1 LIPDNNLGSLRVGN
15 ELLTFLKNRARCRI
29 PSAGIRLIPPSRV
42 WRFFE
47 ATEPGSLE
55 TDLFH
60 AMKTRLEGYE
70 NRAAI
75 VEFVMRSSGLDS
87 RLVKYDA
94 NTREWNRRF
103 NLYNENPSSKR
114 LREVLLS
121 DKRPLEEESAAIVAG
136 VRQVQHIDGRTK
148 RSAHTSNETTPTDGS
163 NSDART
169 MRAITQTNYSSPMVV
184 RIWRLTR

>member
-1 LIPDNNLGSLRVGN
+1 MPDTHRPDSVNPAEQSLG
-15 ELLTFLKNRARCRI
+15 
-29 PSAGIRLIPPSRV
+29 RL
-42 WRFFE
+42 FG
-47 ATEPGSLE
+47 ATDPRSLE

-60 AMKTRLEGYE
+60 AMRTRVEGYE

-103 NLYNENPSSKR
+103 NLYNENPSNER
-114 LREVLLS
+114 LEELLLS
-121 DKRPLEEESAAIVAG
+121 DKKPLEEESAAIVAE
-136 VRQVQHIDGRTK
+136 VRQAQHIDGRTK
-148 RSAHTSNETTPTDGS
+148 RSTHTSNETTPTDGS

-169 MRAITQTNYSSPMVV
+169 TRAITQTNYSSPIMV
-184 RIWRLTR
+184 RIWRPTP